1 MSACGLDECDIY
13 GGCYYGC
20 AEGKERKRL
29 NRERVKTAFKIMA
42 AQAEKRIEQRTNNP
56 TEKAE

>member
-1 MSACGLDECDIY
+1 MSACGLDECDMY
-13 GGCYYGC
+13 GGCRYDC

-42 AQAEKRIEQRTNNP
+42 AQAEARIEAKRTRDSV
-56 TEKAE
+56 K